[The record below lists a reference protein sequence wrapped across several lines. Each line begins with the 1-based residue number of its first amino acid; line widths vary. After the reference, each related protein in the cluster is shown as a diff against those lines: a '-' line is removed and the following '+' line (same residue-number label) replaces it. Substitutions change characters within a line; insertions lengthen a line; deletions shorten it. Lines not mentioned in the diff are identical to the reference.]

1 MASEPDVIQS
11 TPIAVALVLLVASV
25 GCAGLGAGT
34 GSLRISD
41 IADQGDAER
50 RASQQ
55 LVLDGL
61 DSDINL
67 LPDVALRQY
76 ETAIQVDPTN
86 PYGYLAIARHHVD
99 SEDPRRALPF
109 LDQSEALLRAHP
121 DTALATHAIA
131 RELPA
136 SAARALDAFLVEHGA
151 WSADLED
158 SLARCAE
165 SLPDHV
171 RATVKIDVGVE
182 DFAR

>member
-1 MASEPDVIQS
+1 MASEPDVIRR
-11 TPIAVALVLLVASV
+11 TLIAVALVWLLASV

-34 GSLRISD
+34 EPLRISD

-109 LDQSEALLRAHP
+109 LDQSEALLRAQGEYSPRVEAHLMGLRGE
-121 DTALATHAIA
+121 ALYTIGEREQGFPMLQRA
-131 RELPA
+131 RDLAPSVWDDGHLSAVEL
-136 SAARALDAFLVEHGA
+136 R
-151 WSADLED
+151 
-158 SLARCAE
+158 
-165 SLPDHV
+165 
-171 RATVKIDVGVE
+171 
-182 DFAR
+182 